1 MGNNKNEYNGSIMAN
16 ELPLPPFSIKDL
28 RDAVP
33 SHLFQRSVVIS
44 SLYLVVDLLII
55 GMFFYV
61 ATYFTYAPVWLQM
74 ILWPIYWVLQG
85 CVMTGVWVIAHE
97 CGHQSF
103 SQWKIVNNTVGLIFH
118 SLLLVPYHSW
128 RISHGMHHKGTSH
141 MDRDQVFVPA
151 LRSKL
156 LERYGLKDISE
167 LVQDTPL
174 GYFIGIIMMGLV
186 GWPGYLI
193 FNASGQD
200 YKQRANHFEPDSPIF
215 KKGQSTDVIL
225 SDIGLAIVG
234 CILFY
239 FSWIFSFG
247 TVVKYYF
254 IPYLWVNFWLVTI
267 TYLQHT
273 HSKIPHYRG
282 DEWTFIRGALA
293 TVDRD
298 YGILNHIFH
307 HITDTHVCHHL
318 FSTMP
323 HYNAVE
329 ATKHLKKVLGSYY
342 NYDSTPVLKALWD
355 SWSTCHYVDD
365 EGDIILYKTKGVV
378 KTD

>member
-1 MGNNKNEYNGSIMAN
+1 M
-16 ELPLPPFSIKDL
+16 
-28 RDAVP
+28 
-33 SHLFQRSVVIS
+33 
-44 SLYLVVDLLII
+44 YLVADLIVVGTL
-55 GMFFYV
+55 FYL
-61 ATYFTYAPVWLQM
+61 ATYFSYAPIWLQM

-103 SQWKIVNNTVGLIFH
+103 SEWKHLNNTVGLIFH

-128 RISHGMHHKGTSH
+128 RISHGLHHKGTSH

-156 LERYGLKDISE
+156 LEKYGLKGVAE
-167 LVQDTPL
+167 LVEDSPL
-174 GYFIGIIMMGLV
+174 AYFIGIIMMGLV

-215 KKGQSTDVIL
+215 KKSQNTEVIV
-225 SDIGLAIVG
+225 SDIGMAIVG
-234 CILFY
+234 CLLFY
-239 FSWIFSFG
+239 FSWTFSFG
-247 TVVKYYF
+247 AVVKYYF

-273 HSKIPHYRG
+273 HQKIPHYRG
-282 DEWTFIRGALA
+282 EEWTFIKGALA

-323 HYNAVE
+323 HYNAVQ
-329 ATKHLKKVLGSYY
+329 ATKYLKKLLGSYY
-342 NYDSTPVLKALWD
+342 NYDSTPVVKALWD
-355 SWSTCHYVDD
+355 SWSTCHYVPD
-365 EGDIILYKTKGVV
+365 EGDVVFYKTKGVV
-378 KTD
+378 GSKTD